1 MIVAKQVKAARVMLD
16 LTQSDLAWGAS
27 LSIPTVQRME
37 ASNGPVRGNSR
48 NVWQLQKA
56 LEDAGIEFIDADKD
70 RGPGVRLRRP
80 DTPPKQPVPG
90 PATARSQVPV
100 A

>member
-1 MIVAKQVKAARVMLD
+1 MIVAKQVKAARVMID
-16 LTQSDLAWGAS
+16 FSQDDLAYAAG
-27 LSIPTVQRME
+27 LSIPTIQRME
-37 ASNGPVRGNSR
+37 TSKGPVRGHAV
-48 NVWQLQKA
+48 NVWKLQKA

-80 DTPPKQPVPG
+80 DTPPKQTVPG
-90 PATARSQVPV
+90 PATARAKVPV

>member
-37 ASNGPVRGNSR
+37 ASNGPVR
-48 NVWQLQKA
+48 
-56 LEDAGIEFIDADKD
+56 
-70 RGPGVRLRRP
+70 
-80 DTPPKQPVPG
+80 
-90 PATARSQVPV
+90 
-100 A
+100 

>member
-1 MIVAKQVKAARVMLD
+1 MVVAKQVKAARVMLD
-16 LTQSDLAWGAS
+16 LTQSDLAYAAG
-27 LSIPTVQRME
+27 LSIPTIQRME
-37 ASNGPVRGNSR
+37 ASKGPVRGHAV

-70 RGPGVRLRRP
+70 RGPGVRLRCP
-80 DTPPKQPVPG
+80 DTPTKHTV
-90 PATARSQVPV
+90 AARSQVPV

>member
-27 LSIPTVQRME
+27 LSIPTIQRME

-56 LEDAGIEFIDADKD
+56 LEEAGVEFIEATDD
-70 RGPGVRLRRP
+70 RGPGVRLRSP
-80 DTPPKQPVPG
+80 DREM
-90 PATARSQVPV
+90 A
-100 A
+100 

>member
-37 ASNGPVRGNSR
+37 ASNGPVRGNSQ

-56 LEDAGIEFIDADKD
+56 LEDAGVEFIDADSDK
-70 RGPGVRLRRP
+70 GPGVRLRSPDRP
-80 DTPPKQPVPG
+80 AKHTFPPAKSSVL
-90 PATARSQVPV
+90 A
-100 A
+100 

>member
-1 MIVAKQVKAARVMLD
+1 MIVAKQVKAARVMID
-16 LTQSDLAWGAS
+16 FSQDDLAHAAG
-27 LSIPTVQRME
+27 LSIPTIQRME
-37 ASNGPVRGNSR
+37 TSKGPVRGHAV
-48 NVWQLQKA
+48 NVWKLQKA

>member
-1 MIVAKQVKAARVMLD
+1 MIVAKQVKAARVMIG

-56 LEDAGIEFIDADKD
+56 LEDAGVEFIDATDD
-70 RGPGVRLRRP
+70 RGPGVRLRSP
-80 DTPPKQPVPG
+80 EKPVPDSV
-90 PATARSQVPV
+90 PARAPVP
-100 A
+100 AA

>member
-16 LTQSDLAWGAS
+16 LSQRELAWGAS
-27 LSIPTVQRME
+27 LSIPTIQRME
-37 ASNGPVRGNSR
+37 GSNGPVRGNAA
-48 NVWQLQKA
+48 NVWKLQKA
-56 LEDAGIEFIDADKD
+56 LEESGIEFIEATDD

-80 DTPPKQPVPG
+80 ETPVPDRKS
-90 PATARSQVPV
+90 PVPTA